1 MKLVFEHPALYHTAL
16 RFAPLA
22 NHVPHFMVENALNA
36 WGAEREM
43 PQFKGKT
50 FEDLYHAE
58 TKQRHDK

>member
-1 MKLVFEHPALYHTAL
+1 
-16 RFAPLA
+16 
-22 NHVPHFMVENALNA
+22 MVENALNA
-36 WGAEREM
+36 WGTEREM